1 MKPTIKIDASGWQ
14 RAAQELFKTSS
25 RTCVDFTNG
34 QALKV
39 SIESVRQTQ
48 KANAAEIASKLGVVS
63 RTVSF
68 RVVKRGKNAGK
79 TVAVRGKNQVRED
92 SFAQRILLARKR
104 ITGDFGIRGDTLADK
119 VQNFI
124 RARVSSASFIAAGWI
139 PARNRL
145 FSVVR
150 NKEGVN
156 TRSFGGA
163 KKRGRDKGSA
173 RPAFFSL
180 RSKIQAIIE
189 NTALLQ
195 KANPP
200 APGGDPMPV
209 ASLGLQK
216 ALDVAAK
223 DMIET
228 LRKRLEPDFKKF
240 NGK

>member
-1 MKPTIKIDASGWQ
+1 MKPTIKIDASGW
-14 RAAQELFKTSS
+14 RNAAQELFKTSS

-39 SIESVRQTQ
+39 AIESVRQTQ
-48 KANAAEIASKLGVVS
+48 KANSAELATKLGVVS
-63 RTVSF
+63 RSVSF

-79 TVAVRGKNQVRED
+79 TVAVRGKNSVRED

-104 ITGDFGIRGDTLADK
+104 LTGDFGIKGDTLAEK

-124 RARVSSASFIAAGWI
+124 RARVASVSFIAAGWI

-145 FSVVR
+145 FGIVR
-150 NKEGVN
+150 NKEGVS
-156 TRSFGGA
+156 TASFGGA

-173 RPAFFSL
+173 KPAVFSL

-209 ASLGLQK
+209 ASQGLQK

-228 LRKRLEPDFKKF
+228 LQKRLEPDFKKF